1 MSRLYFIFSLSTKY
15 LVKGQLLLL
24 HRINLGRIGI
34 PKAWP
39 DGTSLANQSRRR
51 FHEGL
56 SLHFVF
62 IFAFFFFKSE
72 IFLGN
77 DISRARAPRFNPNI
91 YARLVEF
98 IYGLRDGV
106 DLFDLICYYTL
117 PSLFLKTDMDGRFF
131 MLINLPPS
139 RWTRWHGYFRTFRE
153 SLWADYLFQ
162 PNPFCPFCKRI
173 FPKMAREKMPKNKS
187 GAKREQSNWTDTTR

>member
-1 MSRLYFIFSLSTKY
+1 
-15 LVKGQLLLL
+15 VKGQLLLL

-62 IFAFFFFKSE
+62 IFAFFFSSLKS
-72 IFLGN
+72 FWA
-77 DISRARAPRFNPNI
+77 RARAPRFNPNI

-131 MLINLPPS
+131 MLINLPSS
-139 RWTRWHGYFRTFRE
+139 RWTR
-153 SLWADYLFQ
+153 
-162 PNPFCPFCKRI
+162 
-173 FPKMAREKMPKNKS
+173 
-187 GAKREQSNWTDTTR
+187 

>member
-62 IFAFFFFKSE
+62 IFAFFFSSLKSFWATTFHE
-72 IFLGN
+72 HAPRGLIQTFMQGLSNSFMDCVMELTYSTWFVIILCHRCFWRPIWTDGSSCSLIFHQAAGPDDM
-77 DISRARAPRFNPNI
+77 DIS
-91 YARLVEF
+91 E
-98 IYGLRDGV
+98 
-106 DLFDLICYYTL
+106 LFEKVFEPTICS
-117 PSLFLKTDMDGRFF
+117 SLTHFVHFANVSFRKWRGKKCRK
-131 MLINLPPS
+131 INLV
-139 RWTRWHGYFRTFRE
+139 
-153 SLWADYLFQ
+153 Q
-162 PNPFCPFCKRI
+162 NKNIRI
-173 FPKMAREKMPKNKS
+173 E
-187 GAKREQSNWTDTTR
+187 